1 MNKTGAVIAVIVVLI
16 IIGFIFQKRMNG
28 TMSIYDVDSIQNQ
41 TLTKDLPDTL
51 ADKWD
56 ESYISESGAK
66 NVNAP
71 HDDLVFTPS
80 SIYQS
85 LQAVKIDEVGKLIL
99 DHDAFLALDEAL
111 ARIYERLD
119 ASSLAQL
126 QALIKAALPGI
137 TGEQTA
143 ELVADYYRFLGAKAV
158 FSSELEPTVENATD
172 TVEQIDDNQQLYQE
186 LKALREL
193 HLGTE
198 AATELFRVSDA
209 AAEYMFES
217 MKLGLDNSLS
227 DEQKA
232 QVYQALQDK
241 QIRDSLNI
249 ENWDNRF
256 ATYNNAKSDILN
268 SGLSQQAKEAQVQ
281 ALIAEHFSVS
291 EIQKMQYFGLDGAY

>member
-1 MNKTGAVIAVIVVLI
+1 MNKTGIVITVIVVLI
-16 IIGFIFQKRMNG
+16 IIGFIFQKRVIS
-28 TMSIYDVDSIQNQ
+28 TQSIDDVDSIQAQ
-41 TLTKDLPDTL
+41 TLTNDLPDTL
-51 ADKWD
+51 ADKW
-56 ESYISESGAK
+56 YISESASQ
-66 NVNAP
+66 NVSAQQ
-71 HDDLVFTPS
+71 DDLIFAPS

-85 LQAVKIDEVGKLIL
+85 LQAVKVDEEGKLIL

-111 ARIYERLD
+111 ARIYDRLD

-256 ATYNNAKSDILN
+256 ATYNIAKSDILN

-281 ALIAEHFSVS
+281 ALIAEHFSAS
-291 EIQKMQYFGLDGAY
+291 EVQKMQYFGLDGAY

>member
-1 MNKTGAVIAVIVVLI
+1 MNKTGIVITVIVVLI
-16 IIGFIFQKRMNG
+16 IIGFIFQKRVIS
-28 TMSIYDVDSIQNQ
+28 TQSIDDVDSIQAQ
-41 TLTKDLPDTL
+41 TLTNDLPDTL
-51 ADKWD
+51 ADKW
-56 ESYISESGAK
+56 YISESASQ
-66 NVNAP
+66 NVSAQQ
-71 HDDLVFTPS
+71 DDLIFAPS

-85 LQAVKIDEVGKLIL
+85 LQAVKVDEEGKLIL

-111 ARIYERLD
+111 ARIYDRLD

-217 MKLGLDNSLS
+217 MKLGLDNALD

-256 ATYNNAKSDILN
+256 ATYNIAKSDILN

>member
-1 MNKTGAVIAVIVVLI
+1 MNKTGIVITVIVVLI
-16 IIGFIFQKRMNG
+16 IIGFIFQKRVIS
-28 TMSIYDVDSIQNQ
+28 TQSIDDVDSIQAQ
-41 TLTKDLPDTL
+41 TLTNDLPDTL
-51 ADKWD
+51 ADKW
-56 ESYISESGAK
+56 YISESASQ
-66 NVNAP
+66 NVSAQQ
-71 HDDLVFTPS
+71 DDLIFAPS

-85 LQAVKIDEVGKLIL
+85 LQAVKVDEEGKLIL

-111 ARIYERLD
+111 ARIYDRLD

-126 QALIKAALPGI
+126 QALIRSALPGI

-172 TVEQIDDNQQLYQE
+172 TFEQIDDNQQLYQE

-217 MKLGLDNSLS
+217 MKLGLDNALD
-227 DEQKA
+227 DEQKV

-256 ATYNNAKSDILN
+256 ANYSSTKSDILN
-268 SGLSQQAKEAQVQ
+268 SGLSQQAKEAQIQ
-281 ALIAEHFSVS
+281 ALIAEHFSAS